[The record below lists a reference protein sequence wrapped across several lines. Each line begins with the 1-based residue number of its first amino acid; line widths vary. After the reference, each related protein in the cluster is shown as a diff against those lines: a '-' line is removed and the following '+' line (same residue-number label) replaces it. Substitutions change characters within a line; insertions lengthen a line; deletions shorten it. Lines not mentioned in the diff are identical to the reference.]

1 MMKLKKD
8 CHPPKDVQAIV
19 AQSVQEAGEL
29 LRKEHMTKEDE
40 WRRCFLESAINA
52 DQRYRGLLQ
61 SADTSSPRSVGV
73 MVNKVDSSQGN

>member
-1 MMKLKKD
+1 MKLKAD
-8 CHPPKDVQAIV
+8 CHPPKDLQAIV
-19 AQSVQEAGEL
+19 ARSVQEAGEL

-40 WRRCFLESAINA
+40 WRLCFLESAINA
-52 DQRYRGLLQ
+52 DQRDRGLLQ